1 MQWLTALFLI
11 VKEQLPWVYL
21 MTGPGRCRGAK
32 LRGAEGDRTPDL
44 LVANQTLS
52 QLSYSPGRMF
62 LHSTGDQPLT
72 WAPSAP
78 HSPDWAITPWFPIAT
93 A

>member
-1 MQWLTALFLI
+1 
-11 VKEQLPWVYL
+11 
-21 MTGPGRCRGAK
+21 
-32 LRGAEGDRTPDL
+32 
-44 LVANQTLS
+44 
-52 QLSYSPGRMF
+52 MF